1 MATLSGDKA
10 QYSSLNDPNG
20 RTEVDGRQRRDTLA
34 APGIVADF
42 ASHTARIV
50 TVAAGHTSFIED
62 FPENSFVERGLV
74 VRGE

>member
-1 MATLSGDKA
+1 M
-10 QYSSLNDPNG
+10 
-20 RTEVDGRQRRDTLA
+20 QRRDTPA